1 MIKIS
6 KGGYHYNGKIGIHDI
21 NLTINQGEA
30 ICIMGPNGAGKST
43 LLKIIVGLYPLESGK
58 YCFNGVNI
66 DQEFLKDQKKVGKFY
81 QQFGFVFQNCEIQLF
96 NMNVYD
102 EIAFGLRNLG
112 LDATT
117 VEQRTMDCLHLLKI
131 ERLKDRVP
139 YHLSGGEQK
148 LVAIASVLVMNPNI
162 IILDE
167 PFNGLSPKYRNLI
180 TKIINQLRLA
190 GKTII
195 ISSHHLNQVRNLVDK
210 LYFFSEDH
218 TIEKEVTVDKL
229 ESVPNFNEY
238 LDSL

>member
-1 MIKIS
+1 MQITCPKCGTSI
-6 KGGYHYNGKIGIHDI
+6 
-21 NLTINQGEA
+21 
-30 ICIMGPNGAGKST
+30 T
-43 LLKIIVGLYPLESGK
+43 LE
-58 YCFNGVNI
+58 
-66 DQEFLKDQKKVGKFY
+66 Q
-81 QQFGFVFQNCEIQLF
+81 
-96 NMNVYD
+96 NVYD

-112 LDATT
+112 LDVTT